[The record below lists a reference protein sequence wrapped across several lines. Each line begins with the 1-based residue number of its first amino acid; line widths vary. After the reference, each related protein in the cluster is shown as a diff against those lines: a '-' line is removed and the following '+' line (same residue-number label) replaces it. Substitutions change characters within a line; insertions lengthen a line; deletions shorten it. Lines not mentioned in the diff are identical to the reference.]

1 MHKVLVVEDDADIAR
16 LIGLHLHDAG
26 YEPELVDDGRRGL
39 ACYRE
44 GRHDLVLLDRCLPG
58 LDGIDVCRRLREE
71 PGYVPILMLTAMA
84 SMSERVDGLD
94 SGADD
99 YLGKPFAIP
108 ELVARVHAL
117 VRRSEA
123 MGRSTPGAGR
133 ELCFAE
139 LRIDTLRRRAV
150 LDETEVKMTARE
162 FDLLC
167 HLARRPG
174 QVFTRA
180 QLLDAVWGLDRQAFE
195 HTVDSHVNRLRK
207 KIERAGQPPRF
218 VHTVWGVGYRFADRF

>member
-26 YEPELVDDGRRGL
+26 YAPDLVGDGHRGL
-39 ACYRE
+39 ARYRE
-44 GRHDLVLLDRCLPG
+44 RRHDVVLLDRCLPG
-58 LDGIDVCRRLREE
+58 LDGMDVCRRLREE
-71 PGYVPILMLTAMA
+71 PGHVPILMLTALA
-84 SMSERVDGLD
+84 SVPDRVAGLAN
-94 SGADD
+94 GADD

-123 MGRSTPGAGR
+123 QRADPQGAAQA
-133 ELCFAE
+133 LCFAE
-139 LRIDTLRRRAV
+139 LRTDVQRRRAS
-150 LDETEVKMTARE
+150 LAGAEVKMTARE

-167 HLARRPG
+167 HLARHPG

-180 QLLDAVWGLDRQAFE
+180 QLLDAVWGVERDAFE
-195 HTVDSHVNRLRK
+195 HTVDSCVNRLRG
-207 KIERAGQPPRF
+207 KIERHEGPARF
-218 VHTVWGVGYRFADRF
+218 VQTVWGAGYRFADGF